1 MKAILPIIIIITL
14 IISGCEEQK
23 GQEVDNTQKTTADS
37 ITGRSVGIDAE
48 AKTVTIKELSGH
60 NIESDCWVGYKGKA
74 YDMTEWIPKHP
85 GGIFIK
91 KYCGT
96 AMEFQN
102 AFLKKHAEKYE
113 GKLANVTKYI
123 GEIQE

>member
-1 MKAILPIIIIITL
+1 MKAILPIL
-14 IISGCEEQK
+14 IIMALILTGCGENSV
-23 GQEVDNTQKTTADS
+23 QELENTQKTAADS
-37 ITGRSVGIDAE
+37 ITGSSVAIDAE
-48 AKTVTIKELSGH
+48 AKTVTLKEISEH
-60 NIESDCWVGYKGKA
+60 NTESDCWIGYKGKA

-96 AMEFQN
+96 TMEFQN

-113 GKLANVTKYI
+113 AKLPKVTKYL
-123 GEIQE
+123 GEIAE